1 MKTKEIG
8 ILHITD
14 IHFGHKKNS
23 ASEIAINLKMLIS
36 DNYNTIKNTVKII
49 GLGGDEFD
57 DALSVMAEDSA
68 VILDFFLWLCNFA
81 SRNNIIVRCI
91 EGTNSH
97 SYKQMKTI
105 ADAIVASEIKVDFKY
120 VDNISIEYIPSL
132 NINILYIPDEMNGNN
147 ASKTIKQVRTLLRKL
162 NLKYVDIAF
171 MHGAFNYQLPMVK
184 LDSNHI
190 ESDYLE
196 IVKHYILIG
205 HVHTHSVFDRIIA
218 TGSPDRL
225 KHGEEE
231 DKGIILAIINLDDR
245 SKNRYLFLVNKRA
258 KIFNTYYL
266 KDMSLEDINKR
277 LSKEFKKLKDGSYV
291 RLATTSNNIFS
302 RDILTSLKKLYTN
315 IIFTSDK
322 VDNKKISIFD
332 NKLSEKKVVEAFAI
346 TKDNIVPLIL
356 EVAIDKL
363 NGIDIEILNKEL
375 KALL

>member
-1 MKTKEIG
+1 MKKEEIG

-23 ASEIAINLKMLIS
+23 ALEIATNLKMLIS
-36 DNYNTIKNTVKII
+36 DNYNTIKSTVRII

-57 DALSVMAEDSA
+57 DALSVMSEDSA
-68 VILDFFLWLCNFA
+68 VILDFFMWLCNFA
-81 SRNNIIVRCI
+81 AKNNIIVRCI

-105 ADAIVASEIKVDFKY
+105 ADAIAASEIKVDFKY
-120 VDNISIEYIPSL
+120 IDNIAIEYIPSL
-132 NINILYIPDEMNGNN
+132 NINVLYIPDEMNGNN
-147 ASKTIKQVRTLLRKL
+147 ASKTIKQVRTLLRKM
-162 NLKYVDIAF
+162 NLKQVDIAF

-190 ESDYLE
+190 EADYLE
-196 IVKHYILIG
+196 IVKHYIFIG
-205 HVHTHSVFDRIIA
+205 HVHTHSVFIRIIA

-231 DKGIILAIINLDDR
+231 DKGIVLAIINLNDIKKD
-245 SKNRYLFLVNKRA
+245 KYLFLVNKRA
-258 KIFNTYYL
+258 KTFNTYFL
-266 KDMSLEDINKR
+266 KDMTLEDINKR
-277 LSKEFKKLKDGSYV
+277 LSKEFKKLREGSYV
-291 RLATTSNNIFS
+291 RLAPSADNVFNK
-302 RDILTSLKKLYTN
+302 DVLTNLKKLYTHL
-315 IIFTSDK
+315 IFTSDK

-332 NKLSEKKVVEAFAI
+332 NKLSEKKIVNAFAI

-356 EVAIDKL
+356 EVAVEKL
-363 NGIDIEILNKEL
+363 NGADIEMLTKEL